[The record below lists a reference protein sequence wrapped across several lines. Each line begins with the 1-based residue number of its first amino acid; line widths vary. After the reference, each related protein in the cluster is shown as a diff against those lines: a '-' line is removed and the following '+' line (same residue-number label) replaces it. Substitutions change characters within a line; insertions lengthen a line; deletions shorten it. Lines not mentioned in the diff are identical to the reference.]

1 MKASILFVLAV
12 LAATAVMDGFA
23 TIPSSG
29 CEGMIITQ
37 GGMEGGYGLYV
48 KDGRPTFVYNYLD
61 IERTTITGKTAL
73 PSGKVQLKLDF
84 AHGGKPGEIGRSA
97 TRSRSRGRSTR

>member
-37 GGMEGGYGLYV
+37 GGMEGGYGL
-48 KDGRPTFVYNYLD
+48 
-61 IERTTITGKTAL
+61 
-73 PSGKVQLKLDF
+73 
-84 AHGGKPGEIGRSA
+84 
-97 TRSRSRGRSTR
+97 